1 MTSATSDPDIL
12 IITYAHAQLILNNAY
27 RGTLWA
33 EVLSTGMPYFSHRI
47 LVCPCPFVNLDLF
60 KKGFYHVSLR
70 LVDQN
75 AEQTLS
81 RIECVEIR
89 DLFGPELNQ
98 FSYPGACLRED
109 HFITQT
115 VVVEYTEQAFPLGE
129 CFLFKLDCPIKGD
142 HTDAYIPSS
151 LVLNLELKFSGDE
164 ELPRDPSSFS
174 TVSSRTVHFTVDWRH
189 GLHDHY
195 PVLFDYFHMAAI
207 GLTIHA
213 SLLEMRLDDYCVTS
227 SLQRRGSS
235 ARASM
240 RASSRPSSVG
250 RRFSFQS
257 PPPTSLP
264 SLQTVLFGSSGSV
277 PPTPST
283 SSLHPL
289 RSFSAPADRSAF
301 YLAPERQIERAHDA
315 HQMLCD
321 VLCSARE
328 SLHVTLNA
336 VGCEQIDTSPLP
348 EVGDLS
354 ECCTVE
360 EAEELCNTHLQ
371 QLNASL
377 AASWDC
383 FYRSVISQTDM
394 TLHLATSAHRQ
405 HMLYSMET
413 LVSHEHPFFKNVG
426 SIADSS
432 CLSAVAARIRRS
444 LTVPMVCYCKENV
457 ETTLNSCVVFVEP
470 PSWPALEGGTIPL
483 MGEASPLD
491 SLPGTAPGLKGF
503 SQYIHPYLMDSLP
516 GVGRCHRTPGVHL
529 VVCVHGLQ
537 GNQFDLRLYRIFL
550 TMALPQVRFS
560 FLMSSSNQADTFCDF
575 NLMTDRL
582 LEEVLDH
589 VRDMPTPPSKVSF
602 IGHSLGSIT
611 VRSLV
616 TRPEFSSLIS
626 KLHLFLS
633 ICGPH
638 LGTKFQNGIVSVGM
652 WAVRKWYNSKSLLQ
666 LSLKDAPNPTDS
678 FLYHLSEAPSL
689 KYFRHVVLLASPQ
702 DKYVPY
708 HSAKISTLTR
718 DAAFQTSISLRIMQ
732 NILEP
737 LRKAHVNLV
746 RVSVDHAIPTSTNSV
761 IGRAAHIAM
770 LDNELFIKK
779 LVSMHLAQYFIEA

>member
-1 MTSATSDPDIL
+1 MIHTPL
-12 IITYAHAQLILNNAY
+12 HHCFYAHALLILNNAH
-27 RGTLWA
+27 RDT
-33 EVLSTGMPYFSHRI
+33 EVLKWTVLGLRMPYFSHRI

-60 KKGFYHVSLR
+60 KKGFYHVSIR

-81 RIECVEIR
+81 KIECVEVR

-115 VVVEYTEQAFPLGE
+115 VVVEYTEQSFPLGE

-142 HTDAYIPSS
+142 HTDVYIPSS
-151 LVLNLELKFSGDE
+151 LALHLELKFSGDE

-174 TVSSRTVHFTVDWRH
+174 TVSNRTVHFTVDWRR

-207 GLTIHA
+207 GLTLHA
-213 SLLEMRLDDYCVTS
+213 SLLEMKLDDYCVAP

-240 RASSRPSSVG
+240 RASSAS

-257 PPPTSLP
+257 SPSIPSLP
-264 SLQTVLFGSSGSV
+264 SLQTVLFGTNGSI
-277 PPTPST
+277 PPTSSA

-289 RSFSAPADRSAF
+289 RSFSVPVDRSAL

-315 HQMLCD
+315 HQMLCN
-321 VLCSARE
+321 VLSSARE
-328 SLHVTLNA
+328 NLHIVLNA
-336 VGCEQIDTSPLP
+336 VGCEHIDTSPPP
-348 EVGDLS
+348 EVDDLS
-354 ECCTVE
+354 ECSTVE
-360 EAEELCNTHLQ
+360 EAEELCVSHIN
-371 QLNASL
+371 QLNACL
-377 AASWDC
+377 AASWDL

-413 LVSHEHPFFKNVG
+413 IVSNEHPFFKNIG
-426 SIADSS
+426 SIADPS

-444 LTVPMVCYCKENV
+444 LAVPMVCYCKENV

-483 MGEASPLD
+483 VGEATSLD

-503 SQYIHPYLMDSLP
+503 SRYIHPYLMDSLP
-516 GVGRCHRTPGVHL
+516 GVGRSHRTPGVHL

-560 FLMSSSNQADTFCDF
+560 FLMSSSNQGDTFCDF

-616 TRPEFSSLIS
+616 TRPEFSSLVP

-638 LGTKFQNGIVSVGM
+638 LGTKYQNGIVSVGM

-689 KYFRHVVLLASPQ
+689 KHFRHVVLLASPQ

-779 LVSMHLAQYFIEA
+779 LVSLHLAQYFIEA